1 VYSSSSPYARN
12 LARRRETTIGKPVV
26 GDVRRFFPCDRDGDS
41 IIDHVSELHR
51 AKVAPPATAD
61 SPRGRSGPF
70 RALQHRDFRLLWFGL
85 IGSAIGTWMQIV
97 AQALLV
103 LDISHGSAF
112 ALGAVALSQSLA
124 FFAFSLFGG
133 AVADRVDKRRLLLTT
148 QSVCMALAALL
159 GVLTAMHVVQVWMVV
174 GLSFLQG
181 AALSFDQPTRAA
193 LVPELVPK
201 DELLNALSLQS
212 IVFTGSSTIGP
223 ALAGLSMAAIGYAGN
238 FFANALSYVAVLAAL
253 LAIRPHAAGGPP
265 RTPNPR
271 AIQEALAAVRSD
283 AVLPWL
289 LAVYGALLFLGP
301 SPALLLPVMGL
312 QVLHLD
318 AVRLGILFAASG
330 AGTVFGGL
338 GLASLG
344 DPRRKAR
351 IVLGGAVL
359 WSLALAGFAASRSF
373 ASSLVALLVLGVS
386 QVGVAATTI
395 TLLQTRV
402 PRSMSGRVMS
412 LNTLLIMGVR
422 PLGDF
427 AAAAVIARA
436 GAPFTAVASAV
447 LVASIAIA
455 VALRPV
461 VRDA

>member
-1 VYSSSSPYARN
+1 
-12 LARRRETTIGKPVV
+12 
-26 GDVRRFFPCDRDGDS
+26 
-41 IIDHVSELHR
+41 
-51 AKVAPPATAD
+51 
-61 SPRGRSGPF
+61 
-70 RALQHRDFRLLWFGL
+70 
-85 IGSAIGTWMQIV
+85 MQIV

-103 LDISHGSAF
+103 LEISHGSAF
-112 ALGAVALSQSLA
+112 ALGAVALSQAAA
-124 FFAFSLFGG
+124 FFAFALFGG

-148 QSVCMALAALL
+148 QCLCMSFAALL
-159 GVLTAMHVVQVWMVV
+159 GVLTALHVVELWMVV

-238 FFANALSYVAVLAAL
+238 FFANAVSYVAVLAAL
-253 LAIRPHAAGGPP
+253 LAIRPHPAGGPT

-283 AVLPWL
+283 PVLPWL

-301 SPALLLPVMGL
+301 SPTLLLPVMGTK
-312 QVLHLD
+312 VLHLD

-330 AGTVFGGL
+330 AGTVLGGL
-338 GLASLG
+338 GLASLR
-344 DPRRKAR
+344 DPRRKAP

-359 WSLALAGFAASRSF
+359 WALGLAGFAASRSF
-373 ASSLVALLVLGVS
+373 APSLAALLIVGVS

-412 LNTLLIMGVR
+412 LNSLLIMGVR

-427 AAAAVIARA
+427 VAAVVIARL
-436 GAPFTAVASAV
+436 GAPVTALGSAV
-447 LVASIAIA
+447 LVALIAIA
-455 VALRPV
+455 VTLRPQ
-461 VRDA
+461 VREA